1 MRNLELLLSS
11 SIDGL
16 SELEGCLGL
25 SVDYDTGRVYLAT
38 RESNVVCLD
47 PNNQEVL
54 YQYGQWFHFI
64 IFKQCTRETCQC
76 PQFISTNTC
85 IPPQT

>member
-47 PNNQEVL
+47 PNNQEVIM
-54 YQYGQWFHFI
+54 I
-64 IFKQCTRETCQC
+64 IIIIRIYIAPLSRGFKAL
-76 PQFISTNTC
+76 
-85 IPPQT
+85 